1 MMELGAAVLIA
12 FFALFVVGFPV
23 VFAILIP
30 SLVYIWWEGIPL
42 ATIGQR
48 VLYALDSFP
57 LVAVP
62 VFIFVGNLMNA
73 GGVTTRIYHFSNTLA
88 GRLPGGL
95 AQVNI
100 VGSLIFSG
108 VSGAA
113 LADVGG
119 IGKIEIKAM
128 KDEGFPVPFAA
139 ALTGASAIV
148 GPIFPPSIPII
159 IYAAATSISALQLLV
174 AGIVPA
180 LVCVLMLMIAT
191 AIVSIKRGYPRSP
204 RWPTLKELWTS
215 FVPAAPALLTPFVL
229 VGGMLSGHFT
239 PTEAS
244 AVCVAYIFLIALLFY
259 REINFAFILQAA
271 VDTVRT
277 TAAVL
282 IIVGAAA
289 MFGWILA
296 VEQVPQVF
304 DSWFKDLTSDPM
316 LMLLVVNIIFFI
328 AGMFVDSTTA
338 TLLLVPIIAPPV
350 VAAGIDPIHL
360 GIVIIFNLMIGT
372 VTPPFGL
379 SLFLLSS
386 MTGVSMMRLLHAML
400 PFYPPLLIT
409 LALLTIFPILSIW
422 IPMMMR

>member
-1 MMELGAAVLIA
+1 MDWGLAVLAI
-12 FFALFVVGFPV
+12 FFVLFVLGVPV

-30 SLVYIWWEGIPL
+30 SILYIWIEGIPL
-42 ATIGQR
+42 ATVSQR

-73 GGVTTRIYHFSNTLA
+73 SGITDRIYHFAHVLA

-108 VSGAA
+108 ISGAA

-119 IGKIEIKAM
+119 IGRIEIKAM
-128 KDEGFPVPFAA
+128 KDAGFPVPFAG

-159 IYAAATSISALQLLV
+159 IYASVTSISAVQLLM
-174 AGIVPA
+174 AGILPA
-180 LVCVLMLMIAT
+180 VLCVALLMVAVW
-191 AIVSIKRGYPRSP
+191 IVAVRNGYPRSE
-204 RWPTLKELWTS
+204 RWPTPKELVGA
-215 FVPAAPALLTPFVL
+215 FLPAAPALLTPFLL
-229 VGGMLSGHFT
+229 VGGMLSGWFT

-244 AVCVAYIFLIALLFY
+244 AVSVVYILLIGCFAY
-259 REINFAFILQAA
+259 REVTLAFIHKAA
-271 VDTVRT
+271 VETIRT
-277 TAAVL
+277 SAAVL
-282 IIVGAAA
+282 IIVAAAA

-296 VEQVPQVF
+296 VEQVPQDF
-304 DSWFKDLTSDPM
+304 ARWFRDISSDP
-316 LMLLVVNIIFFI
+316 LALLLIVNLIFFI

-338 TLLLVPIIAPPV
+338 TLLLVPIVAPPV
-350 VAAGIDPIHL
+350 VAAGVDPIHL
-360 GIVIIFNLMIGT
+360 GLVVIFNLMIGT

-386 MTGVSMMRLLHAML
+386 MTGERMTTLVRAMI
-400 PFYPPLLIT
+400 PFYPPLLIA
-409 LALLTIFPILSIW
+409 LALLTLFPEISLA
-422 IPMMMR
+422 IPKLLR

>member
-1 MMELGAAVLIA
+1 MELGLLVLV
-12 FFALFVVGFPV
+12 FFFVLFVLGVPV

-30 SLVYIWWEGIPL
+30 SLGYIWWEGIPL

-62 VFIFVGNLMNA
+62 VFILVGNLMNA
-73 GGVTTRIYHFSNTLA
+73 SGITTRIYHFASTLA

-108 VSGAA
+108 ISGAA

-159 IYAAATSISALQLLV
+159 IYASVTSISALQLLV
-174 AGIVPA
+174 AGIIPA
-180 LVCVLMLMIAT
+180 LVCVTLLMIAT
-191 AIVSIKRGYPRSP
+191 AIVSAMRSYPRAKQ
-204 RWPTLKELWTS
+204 WPTPRELWRA
-215 FVPAAPALLTPFVL
+215 FAPAAPALFTPFLL
-229 VGGMLSGHFT
+229 VGGMLSGAFT

-244 AVCVAYIFLIALLFY
+244 AVCVAYILLIGIVFY
-259 REINFAFILQAA
+259 REMNWAFVHRAA
-271 VDTVRT
+271 LETVRT

-296 VEQVPQVF
+296 VEQVPQLF
-304 DSWFKDLTSDPM
+304 DQWFKGLSGNP
-316 LMLLVVNIIFFI
+316 LVLLLIVNVIFFV

-338 TLLLVPIIAPPV
+338 TLLLVPIVAPAAT
-350 VAAGIDPIHL
+350 AAGVDPIHL
-360 GIVIIFNLMIGT
+360 GIVVIFNLMIGT

-386 MTGVSMMRLLHAML
+386 MTNVTMMRLLHAML
-400 PFYPPLLIT
+400 PFYPPLLMT
-409 LALLTIFPILSIW
+409 LALLTIFPILSTW
-422 IPMMMR
+422 IPMMLR

>member
-1 MMELGAAVLIA
+1 MELGLLVLAI
-12 FFALFVVGFPV
+12 FFALFVIGFPV

-30 SLVYIWWEGIPL
+30 SLAYIWWEGIPL

-62 VFIFVGNLMNA
+62 VFILVGNLMNA
-73 GGVTTRIYHFSNTLA
+73 SGITNRIYHFASTLA

-159 IYAAATSISALQLLV
+159 IYASVTSISALQLLV

-180 LVCVLMLMIAT
+180 LVCVVMLMIAT
-191 AIVSIKRGYPRSP
+191 AIISATRNYPRAE
-204 RWPTLKELWTS
+204 RWPTLRELWRA
-215 FVPAAPALLTPFVL
+215 FAPAAPALFTPFLL
-229 VGGMLSGHFT
+229 VGGMLSGAFT

-244 AVCVAYIFLIALLFY
+244 AVCVAYILLIGIVFY
-259 REINFAFILQAA
+259 REMNWAFIHRAA
-271 VDTVRT
+271 IDTVRT
-277 TAAVL
+277 SAAVL
-282 IIVGAAA
+282 IIVSAAA

-296 VEQVPQVF
+296 VEQIPQLF
-304 DSWFKDLTSDPM
+304 EQWFRGLSSNP
-316 LMLLVVNIIFFI
+316 LILLLVVNTIFFV

-338 TLLLVPIIAPPV
+338 TLLLVPIIAPV
-350 VAAGIDPIHL
+350 ASAAGVDPIHL

-386 MTGVSMMRLLHAML
+386 MTGVTMTRLLHAML

-409 LALLTIFPILSIW
+409 LALLTIFPILSTW

>member
-1 MMELGAAVLIA
+1 MELGTLVLVT
-12 FFALFVVGFPV
+12 FFMLFVAGFPV

-30 SLVYIWWEGIPL
+30 SLAYIWWEGIPL
-42 ATIGQR
+42 ATVSQR

-62 VFIFVGNLMNA
+62 VFIFVGNLMNTA
-73 GGVTTRIYHFSNTLA
+73 GITDRIYHFAHVLA

-108 VSGAA
+108 TSGAA

-128 KDEGFPVPFAA
+128 KGAGFPVPFAA

-159 IYAAATSISALQLLV
+159 IYASVTTISAVQLLM
-174 AGIVPA
+174 AGIIPA
-180 LVCVLMLMIAT
+180 LICVAMLMIT
-191 AIVSIKRGYPRSP
+191 VAILASIRSYPRAD
-204 RWPTLKELWTS
+204 RWPTFGELWRS
-215 FVPAAPALLTPFVL
+215 FWPAFPALMTPILL
-229 VGGMLSGHFT
+229 VGGMLSGFFT

-244 AVCVAYIFLIALLFY
+244 GICVVYILLIGLLVY
-259 REINFAFILQAA
+259 RDMNLSFIAEAA
-271 VDTVRT
+271 VATVRT

-282 IIVGAAA
+282 IIVAVAA

-296 VEQVPQVF
+296 VEQVPQQYAAWIRGV
-304 DSWFKDLTSDPM
+304 TSDP
-316 LMLLVVNIIFFI
+316 LMLLIIVNIIFFI

-338 TLLLVPIIAPPV
+338 TILLVPIVAPPL
-350 VAAGIDPIHL
+350 VALGVDPIHL

-379 SLFLLSS
+379 SLFLLAS
-386 MTGVSMMRLLHAML
+386 MTGEKMTTILKEML
-400 PFYPPLLIT
+400 PFYVPLLAT
-409 LALLTIFPILSIW
+409 LAILVTMPALVLY
-422 IPMMMR
+422 IPNMFR

>member
-1 MMELGAAVLIA
+1 MDWGLGVLLI
-12 FFALFVVGFPV
+12 FFVLFVLGVPV

-30 SLVYIWWEGIPL
+30 SLLYIWSEGIPL
-42 ATIGQR
+42 ATVSQR

-73 GGVTTRIYHFSNTLA
+73 SGITDRIYRFAHTLA

-119 IGKIEIKAM
+119 IGRIEIKAM
-128 KDEGFPVPFAA
+128 KDAGFPVPFAA

-159 IYAAATSISALQLLV
+159 IYASVTSISALQLLM
-174 AGIVPA
+174 AGILPA
-180 LVCVLMLMIAT
+180 LLCVGMLMIAVWI
-191 AIVSIKRGYPRSP
+191 AAVRHNYPRSK
-204 RWPTLKELWTS
+204 RWPTPGELVRS
-215 FVPAAPALLTPFVL
+215 FIPAAPALATPFLL
-229 VGGMLSGHFT
+229 VGGMLSGSFT

-244 AVCVAYIFLIALLFY
+244 AVCVVYILLIGCLFY
-259 REINFAFILQAA
+259 REMSLPFIHKAA
-271 VDTVRT
+271 LETVRT
-277 TAAVL
+277 SAAVL
-282 IIVGAAA
+282 IIVAAAA

-296 VEQVPQVF
+296 VEQVPQKF
-304 DSWFKDLTSDPM
+304 AGWFGDISSNPLV
-316 LMLLVVNIIFFI
+316 LLLIVNLIFFV
-328 AGMFVDSTTA
+328 AGMFIDSTTA
-338 TLLLVPIIAPPV
+338 TLLLVPIVAPPV
-350 VAAGIDPIHL
+350 VAAGVDPIHL
-360 GIVIIFNLMIGT
+360 GLVVIFNLMIGT

-386 MTGVSMMRLLHAML
+386 MTGERMTTLVRAMM
-400 PFYPPLLIT
+400 PFYPPLL
-409 LALLTIFPILSIW
+409 LALLLLTLFPEISLA
-422 IPMMMR
+422 IPRLLR

>member
-1 MMELGAAVLIA
+1 
-12 FFALFVVGFPV
+12 
-23 VFAILIP
+23 
-30 SLVYIWWEGIPL
+30 
-42 ATIGQR
+42 
-48 VLYALDSFP
+48 
-57 LVAVP
+57 VP
-62 VFIFVGNLMNA
+62 VFIFVGNLMNSA
-73 GGVTTRIYHFSNTLA
+73 GITNRIYHFASTLA

-119 IGKIEIKAM
+119 IGRIEIKAM

-180 LVCVLMLMIAT
+180 LICVAMLMVAT
-191 AIVSIKRGYPRSP
+191 AIVSWRRGFPRAA
-204 RWPTLKELWTS
+204 RWPTFGELWTS
-215 FVPAAPALLTPFVL
+215 FWPAAPALLTPVLL

-244 AVCVAYIFLIALLFY
+244 AVCVAWIFLIGFLFY
-259 REINFAFILQAA
+259 REMSWPFVLEAA
-271 VDTVRT
+271 VATVRT
-277 TAAVL
+277 SAAVL
-282 IIVGAAA
+282 VIVGAAA

-296 VEQVPQVF
+296 MEQVPQQF
-304 DSWFKDLTSDPM
+304 SAWFKDVAESPLIM
-316 LMLLVVNIIFFI
+316 LMIVNVIFFI

-338 TLLLVPIIAPPV
+338 TLLLVPIVAPPV

-360 GIVIIFNLMIGT
+360 GIVVVFNLMIGT

-386 MTGVSMMRLLHAML
+386 MTGVPMMRLLKAML

-409 LALLTIFPILSIW
+409 LAILTLFPAVTLW
-422 IPMMMR
+422 IPTMLR

>member
-1 MMELGAAVLIA
+1 MDWGYLVLAI
-12 FFALFVVGFPV
+12 FFVLFVLGTPV
-23 VFAILIP
+23 VFAIVIP
-30 SLVYIWWEGIPL
+30 SLLYIWWEGIPL
-42 ATIGQR
+42 ATVSQR

-73 GGVTTRIYHFSNTLA
+73 GGITDRIYHFAHTLA

-119 IGKIEIKAM
+119 IGRIEIKAM
-128 KDEGFPVPFAA
+128 KDAGFPVPFAA

-159 IYAAATSISALQLLV
+159 IYASVTSISAVQLLM
-174 AGIVPA
+174 AGILPA
-180 LVCVLMLMIAT
+180 LLCVAMLMIAVWI
-191 AIVSIKRGYPRSP
+191 AAVRKAYPRSAS
-204 RWPTLKELWTS
+204 WPTLRELWTA
-215 FVPAAPALLTPFVL
+215 FLPAAPALLTPFLL
-229 VGGMLSGHFT
+229 VGGMLSGSFT

-244 AVCVAYIFLIALLFY
+244 AVCVVYILLIGRFAY
-259 REINFAFILQAA
+259 REMTLAFIHKAA
-271 VDTVRT
+271 LDTIRT
-277 TAAVL
+277 SAAVL
-282 IIVGAAA
+282 IIVSAAA

-296 VEQVPQVF
+296 VEQVPQSF
-304 DSWFKDLTSDPM
+304 AGWFRDISSNPIV
-316 LMLLVVNIIFFI
+316 LLLIVNLIFFV

-338 TLLLVPIIAPPV
+338 TLLLVPIVVPPV
-350 VAAGIDPIHL
+350 VAAGVDPIHL
-360 GIVIIFNLMIGT
+360 GLVVIFNLMIGT

-386 MTGVSMMRLLHAML
+386 MTGERMLTLVRAML
-400 PFYPPLLIT
+400 PFYPPLLI
-409 LALLTIFPILSIW
+409 ALLLLTLVPEISLA
-422 IPMMMR
+422 IPRLLR

>member
-1 MMELGAAVLIA
+1 MELGIAVLAA
-12 FFALFVVGFPV
+12 FFVLFAIGFPV

-30 SLVYIWWEGIPL
+30 SLAYIWWEGIPL

-73 GGVTTRIYHFSNTLA
+73 GGVTSRIYHFSNTLA

-159 IYAAATSISALQLLV
+159 IYASVTSISALQLLV
-174 AGIVPA
+174 AGIIPA
-180 LVCVLMLMIAT
+180 LVCVAMLMVAT
-191 AIVSIKRGYPRSP
+191 AIVSIMRDYPRAK
-204 RWPTLKELWTS
+204 RWPTFKELWVS
-215 FVPAAPALLTPFVL
+215 FLPAAPALFTPFVL
-229 VGGMLSGHFT
+229 VGGMLSGIFT

-244 AVCVAYIFLIALLFY
+244 AVCVAYIFLIGIIFY
-259 REINFAFILQAA
+259 REINWPFIHQAA
-271 VDTVRT
+271 IETVRT
-277 TAAVL
+277 SAAVL

-296 VEQVPQVF
+296 VEQVPQFF
-304 DSWFKDLTSDPM
+304 DAWFKSITSNPLM
-316 LMLLVVNIIFFI
+316 MLLIVNVIFFI

-350 VAAGIDPIHL
+350 MAAGVDPIHL

-372 VTPPFGL
+372 ITPPFGL

-409 LALLTIFPILSIW
+409 LALLTAFPILSIW

>member
-1 MMELGAAVLIA
+1 MEWGYLVLLI
-12 FFALFVVGFPV
+12 FFVLFVAGVPV

-30 SLVYIWWEGIPL
+30 SLLYIWWETIPL
-42 ATIGQR
+42 ATVSQR

-73 GGVTTRIYHFSNTLA
+73 GGITDRIYHFAHTLA

-119 IGKIEIKAM
+119 IGRIEIKAM
-128 KDEGFPVPFAA
+128 KDAGFPVPFAA

-159 IYAAATSISALQLLV
+159 IYASVVSVSAVQLLM
-174 AGIVPA
+174 AGILPA
-180 LVCVLMLMIAT
+180 LLCVAMLMIAVWI
-191 AIVSIKRGYPRSP
+191 ASVRNGHPRSA
-204 RWPTLKELWTS
+204 RWPTLGELWAA
-215 FVPAAPALLTPFVL
+215 FVPAAPALLTPFLL
-229 VGGMLSGHFT
+229 VGGMLSGSFT

-244 AVCVAYIFLIALLFY
+244 AVCVVYILLIGRFAY
-259 REINFAFILQAA
+259 REMTWAFIQQAA
-271 VDTVRT
+271 VQTIRT
-277 TAAVL
+277 SAAVL
-282 IIVGAAA
+282 IIVSAAA

-296 VEQVPQVF
+296 VEQVPQSF
-304 DSWFKDLTSDPM
+304 AGWFKGISDNPVV
-316 LMLLVVNIIFFI
+316 LLAIVNLIFFI
-328 AGMFVDSTTA
+328 AGMFIDSTTA
-338 TLLLVPIIAPPV
+338 TLLLVPIVAPPV
-350 VAAGIDPIHL
+350 VAAGVDPIHL
-360 GIVIIFNLMIGT
+360 GLVVIFNLMIGT

-386 MTGVSMMRLLHAML
+386 MTGERMMTLVRAML

-409 LALLTIFPILSIW
+409 LALLTLVPEISLA
-422 IPMMMR
+422 IPRLLR

>member
-1 MMELGAAVLIA
+1 MDWGISVLAI
-12 FFALFVVGFPV
+12 FFVLFVLGVPV
-23 VFAILIP
+23 VYAILAP
-30 SLVYIWWEGIPL
+30 SLFYIWMQGIPL
-42 ATIGQR
+42 ATVAQR
-48 VLYALDSFP
+48 TLYALDSFP

-73 GGVTTRIYHFSNTLA
+73 GGITDRIYHFAHVLA

-119 IGKIEIKAM
+119 IGRIEIKAM
-128 KDEGFPVPFAA
+128 KDAGFPVPFAA

-159 IYAAATSISALQLLV
+159 IYASVTSISAIQLLM
-174 AGIVPA
+174 AGILPA
-180 LVCVLMLMIAT
+180 LLCVAMLMIAVW
-191 AIVSIKRGYPRSP
+191 IVAVRNNYPRSA
-204 RWPTLKELWTS
+204 RWPTFGELWAS
-215 FVPAAPALLTPFVL
+215 FGPAAPALATPFLL
-229 VGGMLSGHFT
+229 VGGMLSGWFT

-244 AVCVAYIFLIALLFY
+244 AICVVYILLVGRFAY
-259 REINFAFILQAA
+259 REMTPAFIIQAA
-271 VDTVRT
+271 SETVRT

-282 IIVGAAA
+282 IIVAAAA

-296 VEQVPQVF
+296 VEQVPQEF
-304 DSWFKDLTSDPM
+304 AEWFRGISENPLV
-316 LMLLVVNIIFFI
+316 LLLIVNLIFFV

-338 TLLLVPIIAPPV
+338 TLLLVPIIAPPM
-350 VAAGIDPIHL
+350 VAAGVDPIHL
-360 GIVIIFNLMIGT
+360 GLVVIFNLMIGT

-379 SLFLLSS
+379 SLFLLAS
-386 MTGVSMMRLLHAML
+386 MTGERMMTLVRAML
-400 PFYPPLLIT
+400 PFYIPLLVT
-409 LALLTIFPILSIW
+409 LALLTYYPEISLA
-422 IPMMMR
+422 IPKMLR

>member
-1 MMELGAAVLIA
+1 MDWGLGVLLI
-12 FFALFVVGFPV
+12 FFVLFVLGVPV

-30 SLVYIWWEGIPL
+30 SLLYIWSEGIPL
-42 ATIGQR
+42 ATVSQR

-73 GGVTTRIYHFSNTLA
+73 SGITDRIYRFAHTLA

-119 IGKIEIKAM
+119 IGRIEIKAM
-128 KDEGFPVPFAA
+128 KDAGFPVPFAA

-159 IYAAATSISALQLLV
+159 IYASVTSISAVQLLM
-174 AGIVPA
+174 AGILPA
-180 LVCVLMLMIAT
+180 LLCVAMLMIAVWI
-191 AIVSIKRGYPRSP
+191 AAVRHSYPRSE
-204 RWPTLKELWTS
+204 RWPTLGELVKS
-215 FVPAAPALLTPFVL
+215 FIPAAPALATPFLL
-229 VGGMLSGHFT
+229 VGGMLSGSFT

-244 AVCVAYIFLIALLFY
+244 AVCVVYILLIGLAY
-259 REINFAFILQAA
+259 REMSLAFIHKAA
-271 VDTVRT
+271 IETVRT
-277 TAAVL
+277 SAAVL
-282 IIVGAAA
+282 IIVAAAA

-296 VEQVPQVF
+296 VEQVPQTF
-304 DSWFKDLTSDPM
+304 AGWFGGISTDP
-316 LMLLVVNIIFFI
+316 LVLLLIVNLIFFV
-328 AGMFVDSTTA
+328 AGMFIDSTTA
-338 TLLLVPIIAPPV
+338 TLLLVPIVAPPV
-350 VAAGIDPIHL
+350 VAAGVDPIHL
-360 GIVIIFNLMIGT
+360 GLVVIFNLMIGT

-386 MTGVSMMRLLHAML
+386 MTGERMTTLVRAML
-400 PFYPPLLIT
+400 PFYPPLLLT
-409 LALLTIFPILSIW
+409 LALLTLFPEISLA
-422 IPMMMR
+422 IPRLLR

>member
-1 MMELGAAVLIA
+1 MDLGLAVLLL
-12 FFALFVVGFPV
+12 FFVLFVLGFPV

-30 SLVYIWWEGIPL
+30 SLAYIWWTDIPL

-73 GGVTTRIYHFSNTLA
+73 AGITTKIYHFATTLG

-100 VGSLIFSG
+100 IGSLIFSG

-119 IGKIEIKAM
+119 IGRIEIKAM

-159 IYAAATSISALQLLV
+159 IYAAVTSISALQLLV

-180 LVCVLMLMIAT
+180 LICVAMLMIT
-191 AIVSIKRGYPRSP
+191 VAIVGVRRNYPRSA
-204 RWPTLKELWTS
+204 RWPTIRELWDA
-215 FVPAAPALLTPFVL
+215 FWPASPALLTPFVL
-229 VGGMLSGHFT
+229 VGGMLSGSFT

-244 AVCVAYIFLIALLFY
+244 AVCVIYILFIAAFFY
-259 REINFAFILQAA
+259 RDMNLKFIRAAA
-271 VDTVRT
+271 VETIRT
-277 TAAVL
+277 SAAVL

-296 VEQVPQVF
+296 VEQVPQNF
-304 DSWFKDLTSDPM
+304 SAWFRDISDNPLVL
-316 LMLLVVNIIFFI
+316 LMIVNVIFFI
-328 AGMFVDSTTA
+328 SGMFVDSTTA

-360 GIVIIFNLMIGT
+360 GIVVVFNLMIGT

-379 SLFLLSS
+379 SLFLLSK
-386 MTGVSMMRLLHAML
+386 MTGVPMIQLLKAMI

-409 LALLTIFPILSIW
+409 LGILTLFPAVVLW
-422 IPMMMR
+422 VPMMLR

>member
-1 MMELGAAVLIA
+1 MDWGLGVILI
-12 FFALFVVGFPV
+12 FFVLFVLGVPV

-30 SLVYIWWEGIPL
+30 SLLYIGIEGIPL
-42 ATIGQR
+42 ATVSQR

-73 GGVTTRIYHFSNTLA
+73 SGITDRIYHFAHTLA

-100 VGSLIFSG
+100 IGSLIFSG

-119 IGKIEIKAM
+119 IGRIEIKAM
-128 KDEGFPVPFAA
+128 KDAGFPVPFAA

-159 IYAAATSISALQLLV
+159 IYASVTSISALQLLM
-174 AGIVPA
+174 AGILPA
-180 LVCVLMLMIAT
+180 LLCVAMLMIAVWV
-191 AIVSIKRGYPRSP
+191 AAVRHNYPRSE
-204 RWPTLKELWTS
+204 RWPTPGELVKS
-215 FVPAAPALLTPFVL
+215 FIPAAPALATPFLL
-229 VGGMLSGHFT
+229 VGGMLSGSFT

-244 AVCVAYIFLIALLFY
+244 AVCVVYILLIGCLVY
-259 REINFAFILQAA
+259 REVSLAFIYKAA
-271 VDTVRT
+271 IETVRT
-277 TAAVL
+277 SAAVL
-282 IIVGAAA
+282 IIVAAAA

-296 VEQVPQVF
+296 VEQVPQQF
-304 DSWFKDLTSDPM
+304 ASWFGGISNDP
-316 LMLLVVNIIFFI
+316 LVLLLIVNLIFFV
-328 AGMFVDSTTA
+328 AGMFIDSTTA
-338 TLLLVPIIAPPV
+338 TLLLVPIVAPPI
-350 VAAGIDPIHL
+350 VAAGVDPIHL
-360 GIVIIFNLMIGT
+360 GLVVIFNLMIGT

-386 MTGVSMMRLLHAML
+386 MTGERMTTLVRAMT
-400 PFYPPLLIT
+400 PFYLPLLLT
-409 LALLTIFPILSIW
+409 LALLTFFPEISLL
-422 IPMMMR
+422 IPRLLR